1 MELSSTS
8 IKRILIFAQKKA
20 FLIFF
25 QEKGFVIFPET
36 EPFTLHQKLRKLTPL
51 ENSYFFKKKAFIFP
65 EMKIPQRKL

>member
-8 IKRILIFAQKKA
+8 IKIILIFAQKKA

-51 ENSYFFKKKAFIFP
+51 RKFLFFLK
-65 EMKIPQRKL
+65 RKLLYFRK